1 MNQQKEN
8 RIFAL
13 FQEKMFRVNGVHLT
27 NLCIIHET
35 YKRRIDSL
43 ALKDFII

>member
-27 NLCIIHET
+27 NIC
-35 YKRRIDSL
+35 
-43 ALKDFII
+43 ALSMRHIKEELIALPLKTS